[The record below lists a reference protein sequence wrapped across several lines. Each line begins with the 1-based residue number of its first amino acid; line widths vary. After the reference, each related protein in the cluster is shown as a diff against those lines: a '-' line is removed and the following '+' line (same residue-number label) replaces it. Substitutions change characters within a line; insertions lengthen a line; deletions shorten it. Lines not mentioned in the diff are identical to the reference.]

1 MPNIYFNFL
10 LFIKKSLCHQF
21 TEIENKIWKCYSD
34 GEGFWINKKNERKVG
49 NWKNEKMNHWWRG
62 TLDGHFIV

>member
-1 MPNIYFNFL
+1 ME
-10 LFIKKSLCHQF
+10 K
-21 TEIENKIWKCYSD
+21 D
-34 GEGFWINKKNERKVG
+34 FWINKKNERKVG